1 MRGRVQQAAQSYIAL
16 RVSGDGTRT
25 EVLVKDDVIVSER
38 VVPDDEVWT
47 GHVICNESN
56 GGSHCQRSQPIT
68 HG

>member
-47 GHVICNESN
+47 GT
-56 GGSHCQRSQPIT
+56 R
-68 HG
+68 